1 MINKF
6 KNKIKT
12 LRESHFPGKSVRSLD
27 KELKPHFGEHYYA
40 YISKFESGVLPPIE
54 ALEKI
59 KEAYSLSSSE
69 YDELMGCYLLE
80 KFEDHLA
87 DAQRIGVNVELQ
99 PEPLLFRKV
108 NKKKKL

>member
-1 MINKF
+1 MLNKF

-12 LRESHFPGKSVRSLD
+12 LREAHFPGKSVRSLD
-27 KELKPHFGEHYYA
+27 KELKPYFGEHYYA
-40 YISKFESGVLPPIE
+40 YISKYESGLLPPVE

-59 KEAYSLSSSE
+59 KTAYSLTMQE
-69 YDELMGCYLLE
+69 YEDLMESYLLE

-87 DAQRIGVNVELQ
+87 DAQRAGVNVELQ

-108 NKKKKL
+108 TKKKS